1 MQWRPPLTFTTMR
14 ITLSVLLV
22 AVSIIATAQREE
34 IIEVPGASA
43 LELYQRSERWFAN
56 TFRDANNVLQIKD
69 IDQKLLMGKG
79 ATTTVWTSGKGMSSV
94 SGTNPAGYS
103 VEAQCKDGR
112 CRFRVYDIVN
122 ASAPFVTTPNCE
134 ADMSQWPE
142 PKTKLEQRSAE
153 LYPELYKQQCEQIT
167 ALIDGLFATYRAAIK
182 EPPKNDW

>member
-1 MQWRPPLTFTTMR
+1 MRTTLT
-14 ITLSVLLV
+14 IVLV

-34 IIEVPGASA
+34 VIEVPGANA

-56 TFRDANNVLQIKD
+56 TFKDANNVLQIQD

-79 ATTTVWTSGKGMSSV
+79 ATTTIWTTGKGMSSV
-94 SGTNPAGYS
+94 SGTNPVGYS

-112 CRFRVYDIVN
+112 CRFRVYDIGS
-122 ASAPFVTTPNCE
+122 ASTPFVTTPNCE

-142 PKTKLEQRSAE
+142 PKTKSEQRSAE
-153 LYPELYKQQCEQIT
+153 MYPVLYKQQCEQIT

-182 EPPKNDW
+182 EAPKSDW